1 LPCGSAAVRLRR
13 AAAAADLPACGVAMH
28 VSVETTPDQG
38 AVVRLSG
45 ELDFRT
51 VSGLVSRAEEGLAA
65 RLASLA
71 VDLSG
76 VAFCDSTGLRA
87 LVRLARKAAE
97 LGVPFSLTAPSEHM
111 RTILHL
117 CGLDGFFVIH
127 DTA

>member
-1 LPCGSAAVRLRR
+1 
-13 AAAAADLPACGVAMH
+13 MH

-51 VSGLVSRAEEGLAA
+51 VSGLVSRAEEGLVT
-65 RLASLA
+65 RLASLV

-76 VAFCDSTGLRA
+76 IGFCDSTGLRA
-87 LVRLARKAAE
+87 LVRLAREAAE
-97 LGVPFSLTAPSEHM
+97 LGVPFSLAAPSEQM
-111 RTILHL
+111 WAILRL
-117 CGLDGFFVIH
+117 CGLDSFFVIH